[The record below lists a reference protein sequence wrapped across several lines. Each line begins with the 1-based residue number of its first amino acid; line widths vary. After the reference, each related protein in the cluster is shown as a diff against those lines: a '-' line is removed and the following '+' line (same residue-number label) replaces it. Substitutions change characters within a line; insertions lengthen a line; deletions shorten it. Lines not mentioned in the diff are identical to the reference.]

1 MSSSVFPDILVVQL
15 SGLPVDIVFSFLFK
29 GTISDLAKNE
39 TILVE
44 NFKCRRIFVDITS
57 STDISII

>member
-29 GTISDLAKNE
+29 DEISDVTKNE

-57 STDISII
+57 STDISIT